1 MKLTIMFAA
10 GLVGWALA
18 AGSANADTIFD
29 VEHAR
34 ADARAGLVSENDVEF
49 LRRWGGPSGYYPAP
63 RYYDD
68 VRPYRR
74 GYSTRYDRRGRRW

>member
-34 ADARAGLVSENDVEF
+34 ADARAGRVSENDLEF
-49 LRRWGGPSGYYPAP
+49 LRRWGGPSGYYPCAP
-63 RYYDD
+63 LL
-68 VRPYRR
+68 
-74 GYSTRYDRRGRRW
+74 